1 MKKVITYGTFD
12 LFHQGHYN
20 ILKRAKEQG
29 DYLIVGVTGESYDME
44 RGKLSVR
51 DSLVTRIENVKKTG
65 FADKIIIEE
74 YLGQKIHDVIEY
86 DIDVLVIGS
95 DWKGKFDHLQKY
107 CQVVYLERTKNIS
120 STLLREQNNPI
131 YKLGIATDSVYDNEA
146 VVESKYV
153 SGIHAESVYCWD
165 KAIAEQFWNEFELDK
180 YETDYDEFLKNI
192 EILYVKTKREHRY
205 DLIKKAL
212 LAGVHVISDPAI
224 TLEADKLRE
233 LFDIARERKV
243 ILLENM
249 PTLYLQAFNQLLWNA
264 RGNLIG
270 DLISVKCGINR
281 DSIIASETADLYD
294 CMALPVCVLTKMLGL
309 SYNLAIKTVENEQG
323 QPVYAVCMN
332 DSKAGGS
339 AFVFEVGMEMEV
351 GTGMEILGT
360 EGSIYV
366 PGDWWKT
373 GYFKMKSTAD
383 DNRFKRYSS
392 NFEGNGFRYIIQ
404 SLLSMIEDERIW
416 TTRVLPEE
424 QIKAARVLKDVE
436 QINRGI

>member
-20 ILKRAKEQG
+20 ILKRAKALG

-86 DIDVLVIGS
+86 DIDILVVGS
-95 DWKGKFDHLQKY
+95 DWKGKFDHLRKY
-107 CQVVYLERTKNIS
+107 CEVVYLERTKDIS
-120 STLLREQNNPI
+120 STLLREQNGTI
-131 YKLGIATDSVYDNEA
+131 YRMGIATDSVRDNDA
-146 VVESKYV
+146 VEESKYV
-153 SGIHAESVYCWD
+153 SGIHAESVFCEER
-165 KAIAEQFWNEFELDK
+165 KIAQEFCNKFELDK
-180 YETDYDEFLKNI
+180 YEDNFERFLEGI
-192 EILYVKTKREHRY
+192 EILYVKTEREKRY
-205 DLIKKAL
+205 PLIKKAL
-212 LAGVHVISDPAI
+212 MAGKHVISDPAI
-224 TLEADKLRE
+224 TLESEKLKE
-233 LFDIARERKV
+233 LFEIARENSV

-270 DLISVKCGINR
+270 DLVSVKCGINKAAL
-281 DSIIASETADLYD
+281 IAEETADLYD
-294 CMALPVCVLTKMLGL
+294 CIALPVCVLTKMLGMQ
-309 SYNLAIKTVENEQG
+309 YDIKIKVVKDEEG
-323 QPVYAVCMN
+323 KEIYALLMN
-332 DSKAGGS
+332 DGQMLNTS
-339 AFVFEVGMEMEV
+339 FVFEVGLGV
-351 GTGMEILGT
+351 TVNSGMVILGT
-360 EGSIYV
+360 DGSIEV

-383 DNRFKRYSS
+383 NNFKRYSS

-424 QIKAARVLKDVE
+424 QLKVADVLKNVE
-436 QINRGI
+436 GQIKGL